1 MLEESGELVA
11 VEGCDVFG
19 AFAKTSLHDA
29 DQLEAVKAV
38 DLEGGEDRPRRSSRD
53 ECHSR

>member
-38 DLEGGEDRPRRSSRD
+38 DL
-53 ECHSR
+53 